1 MVYQA
6 TITPKCSIYS
16 DSTMVYIYYGETK
29 SEYHQIPKPKF
40 NIVPRAYIGRYTTA
54 NRKMK
59 HGISTPDCIINSALF
74 IMHYTILT

>member
-1 MVYQA
+1 M
-6 TITPKCSIYS
+6 
-16 DSTMVYIYYGETK
+16 GETK

-59 HGISTPDCIINSALF
+59 YGISTPDCIINSALF
-74 IMHYTILT
+74 IMHYTILTLKQAARLSLNTVTRKP